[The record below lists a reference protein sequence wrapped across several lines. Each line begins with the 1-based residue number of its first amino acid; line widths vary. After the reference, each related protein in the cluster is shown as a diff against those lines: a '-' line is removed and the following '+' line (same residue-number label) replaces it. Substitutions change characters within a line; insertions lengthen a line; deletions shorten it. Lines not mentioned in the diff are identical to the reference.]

1 MTTTAKTTTHSSR
14 MVTGRPQ
21 NAVPACPAADPV
33 NAGGDR
39 TTVID
44 GKLVVIPVEKPQ
56 QE

>member
-1 MTTTAKTTTHSSR
+1 MSTTEKTTTHSRR

-21 NAVPACPAADPV
+21 NTVPACPAADPV
-33 NAGGDR
+33 NADGDR

-44 GKLVVIPVEKPQ
+44 GKLVVIPAEKQQ